1 MRKILLATHGNF
13 AAGILNAAELI
24 LGKIENVQVLCAY
37 LDPAENFSEK
47 AKTVVSSIAEGDEM
61 IVVTDIFGGSVNN
74 EFIKYLDHQG
84 MYLISGLNLPL
95 LIELVLSQENDTEK
109 MISEIISQMSKQICY
124 CNRLV
129 IDETTDDF

>member
-1 MRKILLATHGNF
+1 MRKILLATHGDF

-37 LDPAENFSEK
+37 LDPTENFSEK